1 MPYSTDPYL
10 DFHLLSRRWLLHTGG
25 CKMFGPLFHAG
36 MSVLTIFFF
45 AEYTCQMIEEELE
58 AKKRL
63 IEVKFMPKNDFF

>member
-1 MPYSTDPYL
+1 
-10 DFHLLSRRWLLHTGG
+10 
-25 CKMFGPLFHAG
+25 MFEPLFHAG
-36 MSVLTIFFF
+36 MSVLTIFF

>member
-1 MPYSTDPYL
+1 
-10 DFHLLSRRWLLHTGG
+10 
-25 CKMFGPLFHAG
+25 MFGPLFHAG

-63 IEVKFMPKNDFF
+63 IEVENMPKNDLF